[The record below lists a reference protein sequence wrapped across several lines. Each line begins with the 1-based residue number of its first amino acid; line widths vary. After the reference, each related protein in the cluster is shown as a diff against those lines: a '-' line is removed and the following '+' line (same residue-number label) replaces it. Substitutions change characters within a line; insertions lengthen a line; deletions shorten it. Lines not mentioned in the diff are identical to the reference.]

1 MYRRLVSD
9 GKSVLSRL
17 FPAALAAVHGAERF
31 ASGIRRNMATFGL
44 LRLGAMGVLLAGLS
58 VALAAG
64 ASSPQPDVGQ
74 TVGQI
79 KPFWAKRLTG
89 YMKTR
94 DGQYLHY
101 SVLLPRGHGPFPTL
115 LVYSGYS
122 PGSIGGAA
130 YLAGHVNYPRDIE
143 KQLIDAGY
151 AIIGVNTRATGCS
164 SGKSFDWL
172 RPLYGQDGY
181 DAVEFAARQPWS
193 TGSVGM
199 YSWSWAGMSQL
210 WTASFRPPHLKAV
223 APGHVIAD
231 PLGDS
236 YAPGGVPQ
244 PTMITEWGALYVPQQ
259 WQDVRETAEAEH
271 DTRCL
276 QQLDRNLRML
286 NEGSPGKLVLKHPI
300 KDEYLE
306 ERDVALRTHL
316 INVPVLSLTSFQ
328 DWATTSRGG
337 YYQWTVDPKLMW
349 MIDTNGDHG
358 MYASLTYRRTMIRF
372 FDHFVKG
379 EKNGFESTPRL
390 QVWEEAGGPWKESGA
405 ARESS
410 EVLESRDRAA
420 EPNFVIKLPTIR
432 PKVDPVT
439 FELQSGGRLVE
450 SGASS
455 GAEQSFTYPSPGP
468 SVGENG
474 WGPLPSGWKNGSLAF
489 TSAPLD
495 RDLITYGP
503 ASADLWISSD
513 RAPNADLQVTVTA
526 VLPDGQEMY
535 VERGWLRLSNRAF
548 DAAKSQPGRPVR
560 NNDPADFAPLPPDQP
575 VLARVEVN
583 RFSYAFRRGTRLRIW
598 IDTPSVTGYYSF
610 SYSPVPTTLKLWHDE
625 AHPSKLVLNVLPD
638 ETVPRLARPC
648 GQVIAQPCR
657 PDPLAP

>member
-1 MYRRLVSD
+1 MHHRVRRIGWAPFL
-9 GKSVLSRL
+9 R
-17 FPAALAAVHGAERF
+17 
-31 ASGIRRNMATFGL
+31 L
-44 LRLGAMGVLLAGLS
+44 LRLAGIAMLLVEPLLGW
-58 VALAAG
+58 AAG
-64 ASSPQPDVGQ
+64 KNPPRPHSDQSTLQMS
-74 TVGQI
+74 
-79 KPFWAKRLTG
+79 PFWAKRLTG
-89 YMKTR
+89 YMETK

-101 SVLLPRGHGPFPTL
+101 SVLLPPGRGPFPTL
-115 LVYSGYS
+115 VVYSGYS

-143 KQLIDAGY
+143 KQLLENGY
-151 AIIGVNTRATGCS
+151 AIFGVNARATGCS
-164 SGKSFDWL
+164 SGNSFDWL
-172 RPLYGQDGY
+172 RPLYGQDGS
-181 DAVEFAARQPWS
+181 DAIEFAARQPWS

-231 PLGDS
+231 PREDS

-244 PTMITEWGALYVPQQ
+244 PAMISEWGAVYIPDQ

-276 QQLDRNLRML
+276 LQLDRNLKL
-286 NEGSPGKLVLKHPI
+286 LDEGSPGRLVLKHPL

-306 ERDVALRTHL
+306 ARTVARRTHL

-337 YYQWTVDPKLMW
+337 YYQWTVDPKLIW

-358 MYASLTYRRTMIRF
+358 MYASKTYRRTMVQF

-379 EKNGFESTPRL
+379 LQNGFESTPRL
-390 QVWEEAGGPWKESGA
+390 QVWEEAGGPWTGSEGNPEVYEGRDTA
-405 ARESS
+405 AK
-410 EVLESRDRAA
+410 
-420 EPNFVIKLPTIR
+420 PNFVVKLPTIR
-432 PKVDPVT
+432 PRVEQVS
-439 FELQSGGRLVE
+439 FVLEGGGRLIE
-450 SGASS
+450 NGAPSG
-455 GAEQSFTYPSPGP
+455 GAQSFNYPLPGA
-468 SVGENG
+468 SVGESG
-474 WGPLPSGWKNGSLAF
+474 WGPLPSGWKQGSLAF
-489 TSAPLD
+489 TTLPLS

-503 ASADLWISSD
+503 ASADLWVSSD
-513 RAPNADLQVTVTA
+513 LAPDADLQVTVTA

-548 DAAKSQPGRPVR
+548 DPVRSQAGRPVR
-560 NNDPADFAPLPPDQP
+560 SNDPSDFAPLPPSQP

-583 RFSYAFRRGTRLRIW
+583 RFSYAFRKGTRLRIW
-598 IDTPSVTGYYSF
+598 IDTPSVTGYYFF
-610 SYSPVPTTLKLWHDE
+610 SYNPVETTLKLWHDE
-625 AHPSKLVLNVLPD
+625 AHQSKLVLNVLPN
-638 ETVPRLARPC
+638 ETAPRPARPC
-648 GQVIAQPCR
+648 IQVIAQPCR